1 MKTSAIRI
9 GSAVIVAIVALACWR
24 EARLVAQLADARGE
38 LITLQLSVDESLQ
51 PKSTLSD
58 YLPVS
63 DRTLGSEVTAHRAT
77 VEYWLSRY
85 SDVMD
90 LGRGD
95 VDADL
100 LLLAAN
106 SAYRTSQRDGF
117 EGATAVQQLDGVL
130 QAYASVL
137 KAAPQ
142 NVDAAYNYELVA
154 RVRDQAA
161 MAAAQAAKAKPAVDH
176 SQHAGGA
183 PPANQEK
190 KKPQPARVTVRQ
202 FDLPVGPTIHGR
214 PGGPPP
220 DTKAEDFEIIAP
232 MEFGDREAQPEA
244 TPGGKIQRKG

>member
-9 GSAVIVAIVALACWR
+9 GSAVLVALVALACWR
-24 EARLVAQLADARGE
+24 EARLSAQLADARNQ
-38 LITLQLSVDESLQ
+38 LITLQLSVDETLQ
-51 PKSTLSD
+51 PKTTLSD
-58 YLPVS
+58 YLSVS
-63 DRTLGSEVTAHRAT
+63 DRRLSEEVTTHRAT

-95 VDADL
+95 VDADV

-106 SAYRTSQRDGF
+106 AAYRTSQRDGF
-117 EGATAVQQLDGVL
+117 DGTTAVQQLDGVL
-130 QAYASVL
+130 QAYTLVL
-137 KAAPQ
+137 KAAPE
-142 NVDAAYNYELVA
+142 NVDAAYNFELVA

-161 MAAAQAAKAKPAVDH
+161 IAAAQAAAKAKAAMDH
-176 SQHAGGA
+176 SQHGGA
-183 PPANQEK
+183 PPPKPET
-190 KKPQPARVTVRQ
+190 KPQPARVVVRQ
-202 FDLPVGPTIHGR
+202 FDLPPGPTIHGR

-220 DTKAEDFEIIAP
+220 DTKAQDFEIIAP

>member
-1 MKTSAIRI
+1 M
-9 GSAVIVAIVALACWR
+9 VILVIALACWR
-24 EARLVAQLADARGE
+24 EARLVAQLADARDQ
-38 LITLQLSVDESLQ
+38 LITLQLTVDQDLQ
-51 PKSTLSD
+51 PTSTLSD

-63 DRTLGSEVTAHRAT
+63 DHTLASEVAAHRAT

-85 SDVMD
+85 SEVMD
-90 LGRGD
+90 LGRGE

-117 EGATAVQQLDGVL
+117 EGTTAVQQLDGVL

-142 NVDAAYNYELVA
+142 NADAAYNFELVA

-161 MAAAQAAKAKPAVDH
+161 MAAAQATKAKSGAVDH
-176 SQHAGGA
+176 SQHAPSTSLRASGA
-183 PPANQEK
+183 PPANDAR
-190 KKPQPARVTVRQ
+190 KPQPAAVVVRQ
-202 FDLPVGPTIHGR
+202 FDLPKGPTIHGR

-244 TPGGKIQRKG
+244 TPGGKLPRKG